1 MERTLEPH
9 ASAPGAAADQQAVQ
23 STVAQK
29 LAEHL
34 ATIQI
39 NNISAKAKQVAI
51 SCIIDTIG
59 VTLLGATEPV
69 VSVLQKSL
77 AADVT
82 QGKALVFGGTR
93 RAGVLEAAFV
103 NGTASHAADY
113 DDMAHAMGGHPSV
126 TLVPVI
132 FALGESL
139 GSTGAEVLEAYVVG
153 FEAEC
158 RIGHVVNPD
167 HYERGWH
174 PTSTIGVFGAAAAAA
189 RLLKLDLRDTTTALA
204 IAASLGSGVKA
215 NFGTMTKP
223 LHVGQCVRNGLM
235 AAQLAAGG
243 FTANPGVLEHKQG
256 YFQAYDGLSNV
267 HIDRLLIGVG
277 EGLEVEQ
284 DSVGVKQFPCC
295 GSTHPAVRGM
305 LALRSQGLKP
315 DDVESIEIMTNRR
328 RLPHTNNPSPQSALG
343 AKFSIQY
350 ATARALIDGA
360 PRLRHFEGEAF
371 LEPAVREL
379 LAKTSV
385 AAYPPT
391 TKAAA
396 HEEANEMAADLTV
409 VTKAGKTLHSH
420 APHQLGRGG
429 ADPMSIDEMLEKYTD
444 CAGRL
449 LLPSQID
456 ASFQALQQLES
467 CRNVGEIVQL
477 FEVTA

>member
-1 MERTLEPH
+1 MAL
-9 ASAPGAAADQQAVQ
+9 
-23 STVAQK
+23 
-29 LAEHL
+29 
-34 ATIQI
+34 
-39 NNISAKAKQVAI
+39 

-69 VSVLQKSL
+69 VSVLQNALK
-77 AADVT
+77 T
-82 QGKALVFGGTR
+82 ERTNGNALVFGGNR
-93 RAGVLEAAFV
+93 RAGVQEAAFV

-132 FALGESL
+132 FALGEVL
-139 GSTGAEVLEAYVVG
+139 GSTGADVLEAYVVG

-158 RIGHVVNPD
+158 RVGHVVNPD

-174 PTSTIGVFGAAAAAA
+174 PTSTLGVFGSAAAAA
-189 RLLKLDLRDTTTALA
+189 RLLKLDAAGTTTALA
-204 IAASLGSGVKA
+204 IAASLASGVKA
-215 NFGTMTKP
+215 NFGTMVKP

-243 FTANPGVLEHKQG
+243 FTANPGVMEHKQG
-256 YFQAYDGLSNV
+256 FFAAYDGLANV
-267 HIDRLLIGVG
+267 DQTRLLMRLG

-284 DSVGVKQFPCC
+284 ESVGVKQFPCC
-295 GSTHPAVRGM
+295 GSTHPAIRAM
-305 LALRSQGLKP
+305 LNLRRHGLKAE
-315 DDVESIEIMTNRR
+315 DVETILITTNRK
-328 RLPHTNNPSPQSALG
+328 RLPHTNNPSPTSALG

-350 ATARALIDGA
+350 ATARALLDGP

-379 LAKTSV
+379 LERTSV

-391 TKAAA
+391 GAVGS
-396 HEEANEMAADLTV
+396 HEESNEMAADIAV
-409 VTKAGKTLHSH
+409 VTKSGQTLNMH

-429 ADPMSIDEMLEKYTD
+429 KDPMSDAEIWEKYSD

-449 LLPSQID
+449 LPKEQIK
-456 ASFQALQQLES
+456 ASYEALQKLEQCDNLATVAQL
-467 CRNVGEIVQL
+467 L
-477 FEVTA
+477 EVTP